1 MIKTKPGKW
10 LLIHEKLFYLFFAI
24 GLAFSAI
31 FSTVV
36 FAQSQSQTFCFAS
49 AASYYEQVYCELQAR
64 GEVKNLPPFYQ
75 FKRNDAM
82 TQALLLKR
90 PALRAGIDLPMPKT
104 PPTAA
109 KKNTVKTDQQ
119 VPSSTASKLPR
130 PTHSPTHI
138 AAPAA
143 NKLSCRMADVTILC
157 NEQRFALTGN
167 LKNQRLAAG
176 VLDAEHKMSLPVYGG
191 SYTDQ
196 AAVNQYLAKAY
207 RQYLEKMHRIG
218 LGGVTMT
225 YAKFDFLFF
234 DLHEKGLNFSQ
245 RFDTMYDYLKKDKA
259 KMAVSEKVVA
269 NQQLTF
275 EDCDFLPETMFVC
288 SRSGR
293 NYLYLS
299 VSE

>member
-1 MIKTKPGKW
+1 MIKIEPGKW
-10 LLIHEKLFYLFFAI
+10 LLTFKNLPYLFFPL
-24 GLAFSAI
+24 GLFFSAI
-31 FSTVV
+31 FSTVA
-36 FAQSQSQTFCFAS
+36 FAQSKSQTFCFAS

-64 GEVKNLPPFYQ
+64 GEVNNLPPFYQ

-90 PALRAGIDLPMPKT
+90 PALRVGIELPMPKT
-104 PPTAA
+104 ASRSAPAV
-109 KKNTVKTDQQ
+109 KKNISEVRQQ
-119 VPSSTASKLPR
+119 PSSS
-130 PTHSPTHI
+130 S
-138 AAPAA
+138 AA
-143 NKLSCRMADVTILC
+143 NKLGCRLADKTILC
-157 NEQRFALTGN
+157 GTQRFELTGN
-167 LKNQRLAAG
+167 LKNSRLSTG
-176 VLDAEHKMSLPVYGG
+176 VLDADNKMSLPVYSG

-207 RQYLEKMHRIG
+207 RQYLEKMHSIG

-234 DLHEKGLNFSQ
+234 DLHEKGLNFTQ